1 MLAYREIVRNQEDI
15 LHISQM
21 LEEINSSSEVIIV
34 PLNQPKE
41 EDMKNIQISSMSKTW
56 NNEDDEAW
64 NEL

>member
-21 LEEINSSSEVIIV
+21 LKEINSSSEVIIV